1 MSNTTMSQSPNTHI
15 PKVKGR
21 VQPYSEKRFPW
32 QHPPVGPK
40 LSFYLALRGIK
51 CKQKK
56 KKGREGKRGGR
67 RAKGKES
74 VRMLEA
80 KLCAVRDMQTNN
92 SSHAG

>member
-1 MSNTTMSQSPNTHI
+1 MSNTTTSQSQNTHI

-51 CKQKK
+51 RKQKRK
-56 KKGREGKRGGR
+56 KEREGKGGGR

-80 KLCAVRDMQTNN
+80 KLCAVRDMQTNI